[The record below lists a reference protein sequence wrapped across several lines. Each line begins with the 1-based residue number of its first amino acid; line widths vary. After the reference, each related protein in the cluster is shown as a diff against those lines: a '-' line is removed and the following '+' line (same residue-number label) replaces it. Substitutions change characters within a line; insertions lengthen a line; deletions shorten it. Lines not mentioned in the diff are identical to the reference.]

1 MAESPSHRFGQQV
14 GMMIE
19 AVVEPILKEFCAK
32 RKLELDSKAGR
43 LVGGKGR
50 KVTWQDRFGNAHDL
64 DYVVVRPSQHRPEG
78 SPLAFIEVAWRRYTK
93 HSRNKAQEIQ
103 GALLPIAERYAHD
116 RPFLGAVLA
125 GVFTEPSL
133 AQMRSCGFN
142 ILYFPYDSIVTAY
155 REANLD
161 VRFDE
166 TTPDATFATTVKRI
180 DALSE
185 ELKQRVLRSLTNQN
199 QRSIDIFVESLR
211 QSVDRKPTRILIV
224 PLFGRDHEFASVM
237 EAVEFVQGYR
247 EEQAGPLRKFDVIVS
262 FSNDDRIEGIFSSAD
277 EVVRF
282 LRYVGQS

>member
-19 AVVEPILKEFCAK
+19 AVVEPILKDFCVK
-32 RKLELDSKAGR
+32 RKLELDSKNGR

-50 KVTWQDRFGNAHDL
+50 KVIWLDRFGNAHDL
-64 DYVVVRPSQHRPEG
+64 DYVVVRPSQHGSSG

-142 ILYFPYDSIVTAY
+142 ILYFPYDSIVGAY

-166 TTPDATFATTVKRI
+166 GTPDATFATTVKRI
-180 DALSE
+180 DALSGR
-185 ELKQRVLRSLTNQN
+185 LKERVLRSLTRQN
-199 QRSIDIFVESLR
+199 RRSIDTFVESLR
-211 QSVDRKPTRILIV
+211 RSIDRRPTRVVIV
-224 PLFGRDHEFASVM
+224 PLFGRDHEFASIM
-237 EAVEFVQGYR
+237 KAIEFVKAFKR
-247 EEQAGPLRKFDVIVS
+247 KQAGPFRKFDVIVS
-262 FSNDDRIEGIFSSAD
+262 FSNDDRIEGIFASAD

-282 LRYVGQS
+282 LRYVG